1 MVWTLFKKDLTAMFS
16 GFLFSRKTGKR
27 RSTGSLI
34 AYIALFVL
42 LFISLGF
49 AFFGY
54 AAILGDSIG
63 TNNWL
68 YMSLIGCFGLAF
80 ALLGSVFQTY
90 STLFK
95 AKDNE
100 LMLSLPIPQGKL
112 LLSRMCTVYL
122 MALLFCV
129 LGSLPGLIFAWI
141 DGMVPAVSVPLS
153 ILTIFFNAL
162 IASALSC
169 VLGWLVALIVGL
181 FPNKN
186 AATVIFTL
194 GFLVIYYTFYFKIQS
209 AIQSMAMHYDQVE
222 TGIKGYA
229 YPIYKMGQGALGDI
243 TAFLIYAGICL
254 AVFAVVYF
262 VLSRS
267 INRILTKT
275 DKQRTKV
282 YVEKKAHA
290 SSAPTALLRKEFRGL
305 LGNAT
310 YMLNCALGSIL
321 FPVGAAFVLIKMT
334 AIREFIADLVFQGG
348 AFLLNFLPLLI
359 AAAVCFAATMNDL
372 TAPSISLEAKT
383 LWLLKSLPVDT
394 NQVFYAKKMLHNIL
408 TIIPAMILHVAL
420 CIATQLPLRESVETA
435 VLEIL
440 FILFMSSAGL
450 ALNLKMPNL
459 NWTNIAVAV
468 KQSGSVL
475 IALFGGWVILGGL
488 AALYGLWLVKY
499 IDPQKFLYALIAFFM
514 ILTILVNIW
523 LRKRGTKV
531 FEDL

>member
-1 MVWTLFKKDLTAMFS
+1 MVWTLFKKDLTAMLS

-34 AYIALFVL
+34 AYIVLFVF

-54 AAILGDSIG
+54 AAMLGDSIG

-68 YMSLIGCFGLAF
+68 YMALIGCFGLAF

-141 DGMVPAVSVPLS
+141 DGMVPAASVPLS

-169 VLGWLVALIVGL
+169 VLGWLVALVVGL

-209 AIQSMAMHYDQVE
+209 AIQALAMNYDQVE

-254 AVFAVVYF
+254 VVFAVVYF
-262 VLSRS
+262 ALSRS
-267 INRILTKT
+267 INKILTKT
-275 DKQRTKV
+275 DKQHNKV

-290 SSAPTALLRKEFRGL
+290 ASAPTALLRKEFRGL

-321 FPVGAAFVLIKMT
+321 FPVAAIFALIKI
-334 AIREFIADLVFQGG
+334 ADIREFLDLMIIQGMDVFMG
-348 AFLLNFLPLLI
+348 FIPLII
-359 AAAVCFAATMNDL
+359 AAAVCFTSTMNDL

-408 TIIPAMILHVAL
+408 TIIPSMILHVAL
-420 CIATQLPLRESVETA
+420 CIIARLPLRESVEAA

-459 NWTNIAVAV
+459 NWTNVAVAV

-475 IALFGGWVILGGL
+475 IALFGGWILLGGL
-488 AALYGLWLVKY
+488 AALYGFWLVKFL
-499 IDPQKFLYALIAFFM
+499 DPQRFLYALIALFM
-514 ILTILVNIW
+514 VLTVLINIW
-523 LRKRGTKV
+523 LRKRGTRV
-531 FEDL
+531 FEEL